1 MVRNNGWANQR
12 NGPQAPPAGGAG
24 TSRSGRPY
32 QEGESVWRQARID
45 GGPPTRESPGKHTLI
60 LLSQLEGYK
69 GAKQQRCWE
78 CNALV
83 SWCCARCSTAAH
95 VVPLHPTVAQA
106 SKRHYCCLA
115 NHRVN
120 PAGGY
125 KVTHEKCTGTSSM
138 AKRRRRVP
146 FEFV

>member
-1 MVRNNGWANQR
+1 MLGVQR
-12 NGPQAPPAGGAG
+12 ARLVVLRALLHGGA
-24 TSRSGRPY
+24 R
-32 QEGESVWRQARID
+32 
-45 GGPPTRESPGKHTLI
+45 
-60 LLSQLEGYK
+60 
-69 GAKQQRCWE
+69 GA
-78 CNALV
+78 AV
-83 SWCCARCSTAAH
+83 
-95 VVPLHPTVAQA
+95 HPTVAQA

-125 KVTHEKCTGTSSM
+125 KVTHEKCSGTSSM